1 MSFRGEGSP
10 SKFSVN
16 LTRNLN
22 EPPVAFHFA
31 LLSVAKPGTGQPSLI
46 KAVAAVPRSLR
57 STINVLGWRHG
68 SLRHR
73 WKEMAMRRSLFVA
86 LGMGRTDAAP

>member
-31 LLSVAKPGTGQPSLI
+31 LLSVAKPGTGQPSSI